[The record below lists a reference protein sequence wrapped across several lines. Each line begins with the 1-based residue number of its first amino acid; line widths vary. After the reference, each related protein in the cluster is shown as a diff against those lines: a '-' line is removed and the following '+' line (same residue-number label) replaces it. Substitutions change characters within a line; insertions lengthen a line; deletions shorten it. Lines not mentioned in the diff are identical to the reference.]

1 MLTSGDDEPSSRFDA
16 FQATRD
22 EFFSGNVDVAWLI
35 ARHEIGDVEKTL
47 FFLSLNE
54 WQSAKCETEN
64 EEAMKIGSRV
74 HGMGMRS

>member
-1 MLTSGDDEPSSRFDA
+1 
-16 FQATRD
+16 
-22 EFFSGNVDVAWLI
+22 
-35 ARHEIGDVEKTL
+35 L